1 MYSNYNIR
9 SFNDH
14 FRILNSKVI
23 FRLSSLS
30 WEWSFIIQLNK
41 YFCLLST
48 ISRHIVM
55 NTKSVFVTKLITS
68 FLCLYKSLNH
78 AEWHFKLKICSKIVS
93 QKKQSRSSCQLS
105 NPMKWN
111 VHNSLWSFFL
121 RYWPVFFFNV
131 NYFKLIWPELSCT
144 WLLF

>member
-1 MYSNYNIR
+1 MSDHSSISTYDHPLSAELTYRFILKYFYQPNRQTATEGLLKTSVVDQAFESCVRFNTMCASMLVHYQSRHQNNDLIFSISKYMYSNYNIR

-55 NTKSVFVTKLITS
+55 NT
-68 FLCLYKSLNH
+68 
-78 AEWHFKLKICSKIVS
+78 
-93 QKKQSRSSCQLS
+93 
-105 NPMKWN
+105 
-111 VHNSLWSFFL
+111 
-121 RYWPVFFFNV
+121 
-131 NYFKLIWPELSCT
+131 
-144 WLLF
+144 

>member
-1 MYSNYNIR
+1 MSDHSSISTYDHPLSAELTYRFILKYFYQPNRQTATEGLLKTSVVDQASESCVRFNTLACASMLVHYQSRHQNNDLIFSISKYMYSNYNIR

-55 NTKSVFVTKLITS
+55 NT
-68 FLCLYKSLNH
+68 
-78 AEWHFKLKICSKIVS
+78 
-93 QKKQSRSSCQLS
+93 
-105 NPMKWN
+105 
-111 VHNSLWSFFL
+111 
-121 RYWPVFFFNV
+121 
-131 NYFKLIWPELSCT
+131 
-144 WLLF
+144 